1 VDLNGGLSTRAL
13 YLRSNG
19 WETGENNEYLYR
31 LLQSS
36 ENASLL
42 YQIDG
47 TTHYDFAMV
56 YMYSPLTRVVGLT
69 GSVNAQYLNQLL
81 ETVMLEFLS
90 SDQPYQIDLTLWPE
104 VRIIPV
110 G

>member
-1 VDLNGGLSTRAL
+1 
-13 YLRSNG
+13 
-19 WETGENNEYLYR
+19 LYR
-31 LLQSS
+31 LLQTS

-56 YMYSPLTRVVGLT
+56 YMYSPLTRALGLT
-69 GSVNAQYLNQLL
+69 GSVNPQYLNQLL

-90 SDQPYQIDLTLWPE
+90 SNQPYQIDQTLWPE